1 MALTVCLAGIVV
13 SVAVGWRLK
22 LNTGVIAMVFAF
34 VIGYFFLDMSVDD
47 VIGYW
52 PVNIV
57 FYLISIALLFNYAT
71 LNGTMEV
78 LGRKMLALLGG
89 RTPVIPWAIAL
100 VCAVVG
106 GLGAGASTPAIIGPF
121 AFSMALSSGIDPVLT
136 AVCIA
141 FGNLIGSNNPYNGYG
156 GVISKNLMMENG
168 ARAGDACL
176 MGNYIW
182 INCTIMSIFVILL
195 FYLYFKGYRRGT
207 GCPASAP
214 AFTPVQQRTVAVVGI
229 SFAFMVVPEIMQA
242 YFHGMFW
249 KTMAGICRPQAVMAA
264 AALACSVM
272 RLAPEKE
279 VIRQIP
285 IHTIVMIAG
294 VYMLI
299 KVSVNA
305 GLVDGISLLLS
316 ENIPGVMVPGVL
328 VMLAAFLSFFSSST
342 STVMPLMYPLVPHL
356 AEGLGLNPIMLYT
369 CIFFGGLATAVSPFS
384 TGGALTIA
392 GCPDPV
398 VKEEL
403 AKRMIFC
410 ALVIP
415 VLTFAAAQ
423 MGLFSLFGVLL

>member
-141 FGNLIGSNNPYNGYG
+141 FGNLIGSNNP
-156 GVISKNLMMENG
+156 
-168 ARAGDACL
+168 
-176 MGNYIW
+176 
-182 INCTIMSIFVILL
+182 
-195 FYLYFKGYRRGT
+195 
-207 GCPASAP
+207 
-214 AFTPVQQRTVAVVGI
+214 
-229 SFAFMVVPEIMQA
+229 
-242 YFHGMFW
+242 
-249 KTMAGICRPQAVMAA
+249 
-264 AALACSVM
+264 
-272 RLAPEKE
+272 
-279 VIRQIP
+279 
-285 IHTIVMIAG
+285 
-294 VYMLI
+294 
-299 KVSVNA
+299 
-305 GLVDGISLLLS
+305 
-316 ENIPGVMVPGVL
+316 
-328 VMLAAFLSFFSSST
+328 
-342 STVMPLMYPLVPHL
+342 
-356 AEGLGLNPIMLYT
+356 
-369 CIFFGGLATAVSPFS
+369 
-384 TGGALTIA
+384 
-392 GCPDPV
+392 
-398 VKEEL
+398 
-403 AKRMIFC
+403 
-410 ALVIP
+410 
-415 VLTFAAAQ
+415 
-423 MGLFSLFGVLL
+423 